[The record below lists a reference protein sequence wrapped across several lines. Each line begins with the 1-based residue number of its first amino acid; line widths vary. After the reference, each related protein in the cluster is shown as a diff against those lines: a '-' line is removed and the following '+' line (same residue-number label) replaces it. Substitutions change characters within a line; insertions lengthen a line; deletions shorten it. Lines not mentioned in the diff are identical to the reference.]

1 MNVLIFVDKKR
12 WGAEGELK
20 RKGKDY
26 IIIDF
31 DVIPSYSNTFVTK
44 IAKVIDFFSMT
55 LISSAPSKQP
65 FCTTKIKF
73 HDGTIHS
80 LVSKLKGDL
89 KKDF

>member
-12 WGAEGELK
+12 MGAEGELK

-44 IAKVIDFFSMT
+44 MAKVIEFFSIFPRT
-55 LISSAPSKQP
+55 EEFA
-65 FCTTKIKF
+65 
-73 HDGTIHS
+73 
-80 LVSKLKGDL
+80 
-89 KKDF
+89 